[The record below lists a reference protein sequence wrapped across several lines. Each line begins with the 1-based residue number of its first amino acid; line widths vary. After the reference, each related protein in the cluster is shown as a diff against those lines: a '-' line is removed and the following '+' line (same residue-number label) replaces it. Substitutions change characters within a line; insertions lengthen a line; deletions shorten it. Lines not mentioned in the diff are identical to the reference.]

1 VTIALGT
8 SVSRVYQHFVLGAI
22 GGLTGWYMAQL
33 LTLAWAA
40 APISGGDVPLPQ
52 LAAQGALLGALI
64 GLGASAF
71 DGIATRSMARVIRFG
86 GGSALAGMLAGAT
99 ALPVLQALYGGTAG
113 TPGAIAAA
121 MLCWLL
127 FGACIGL
134 AEGFAHGAQKWKT
147 VVGGLAGGLLGGA
160 LFEAL
165 GRPYQA
171 TPAILAAAML
181 TLGGCIAAS
190 VALVARLLTDAV
202 IVIEAGKLKGDE
214 VDVSKYVHR
223 TLGARKP
230 GLIGSSQFDANVY
243 LPGDSGVLP
252 RHATISYR
260 DGAPTLTALPDAI
273 QAKAV
278 TAVNGRPVTVWPLS
292 HGDRITI
299 GSTTLLF
306 THRRQRRGEAA
317 A

>member
-1 VTIALGT
+1 VTIGLGT
-8 SVSRVYQHFVLGAI
+8 SVSRVYQHFVLGSI
-22 GGLTGWYMAQL
+22 GGLTGWYAAQL
-33 LTLAWAA
+33 LTLVWAA
-40 APISGGDVPLPQ
+40 APPDDGLRVALPQ
-52 LAAQGALLGALI
+52 LAAQGAILGALI

-86 GGSALAGMLAGAT
+86 GGSALAGTTAGAVS
-99 ALPVLQALYGGTAG
+99 LPILQPLYEGQAGSGTG
-113 TPGAIAAA
+113 IAAA
-121 MLCWLL
+121 MFCWLL
-127 FGACIGL
+127 FGAGIGL

-147 VVGGLAGGLLGGA
+147 VVGGVAGGLLGGV
-160 LFEAL
+160 LFEVL
-165 GRPYQA
+165 GRPNQG
-171 TPAILAAAML
+171 TPTFLAAAML

-202 IVIEAGKLKGDE
+202 ILIEDGKLKGSE
-214 VDVSKYVHR
+214 VDISKYVHR
-223 TLGARKP
+223 VLGARKP

-260 DGAPTLTALPDAI
+260 DGAPTLTALPEAI
-273 QAKAV
+273 QTRAM
-278 TAVNGRPVTVWPLS
+278 TAVNGRPVSVWPLS

-306 THRRQRRGEAA
+306 THRRERRGTA
-317 A
+317 